1 MYTEKEFKKK
11 VKEWLLEEK
20 LNPMGCWSIQ
30 KDLQSNNSVCI
41 SVEFSDKLIIDKDDN
56 KEINIPLSS
65 SSLAVIDDDEHLKKA
80 VLELYHRV
88 YEQQNKSFK
97 IVFGE

>member
-1 MYTEKEFKKK
+1 MYTEKEFKRK

-20 LNPMGCWSIQ
+20 LNPIGCWSIQ
-30 KDLQSNNSVCI
+30 EDSQSNNSVCI
-41 SVEFSDKLIIDKDDN
+41 SVEISDELIINKDDN

-65 SSLAVIDDDEHLKKA
+65 SSPAVIDDDEHLKKA
-80 VLELYHRV
+80 VLVLYHSV
-88 YEQQNKSFK
+88 LDQLNKSFK

>member
-30 KDLQSNNSVCI
+30 KDSQSNNSVCI
-41 SVEFSDKLIIDKDDN
+41 SVTLNLIIDNSDDN
-56 KEINIPLSS
+56 ITIPQLSS
-65 SSLAVIDDDEHLKKA
+65 SSIVIDDDKLLKKE
-80 VLELYHRV
+80 VIELYHRILD
-88 YEQQNKSFK
+88 QLNKSFK
-97 IVFGE
+97 MIFGV

>member
-20 LNPMGCWSIQ
+20 LNPIGCWSIQ
-30 KDLQSNNSVCI
+30 EDSQSNNSVCI
-41 SVEFSDKLIIDKDDN
+41 SVEISDELIINKDDN

-65 SSLAVIDDDEHLKKA
+65 SSPAVIDDDEHLKKA

-88 YEQQNKSFK
+88 FEQFGQSL
-97 IVFGE
+97 IGVFGK